1 MVSILLSFHM
11 YAAEDGRGSGN
22 DPALFGEKTA
32 SVRRE
37 LEAVMFVFTAKL
49 NRRKA
54 VLFLIVFALI
64 LAAIIL
70 AVSLRGTGISTR
82 AERTPTPAPIRTA
95 GDAAAYLAALGWE
108 VEPEP
113 MEIREIVIPRSFTG
127 VYADYVDLQK
137 KQGFPIEKYG
147 GMDAVRYTFKVKNYP
162 TGEKEIVADLVVS
175 GQSVIAGD
183 IQSTA
188 LDGFMTGLI
197 PYTSPGI

>member
-1 MVSILLSFHM
+1 
-11 YAAEDGRGSGN
+11 
-22 DPALFGEKTA
+22 
-32 SVRRE
+32 
-37 LEAVMFVFTAKL
+37 MFVFTAKL

-70 AVSLRGTGISTR
+70 AVSLRRTGKTSH
-82 AERTPTPAPIRTA
+82 AERTSAPVRIRTA
-95 GDAAAYLAALGWE
+95 EDAAAYLAGLGWE

-113 MEIREIVIPRSFTG
+113 LEVREIVIPRSFSG

-137 KQGFPIEKYG
+137 KQGFPIEQYG
-147 GMDAVRYTFKVKNYP
+147 GMDAVRYTFRVKNYP

-175 GQSVIAGD
+175 GQSIIAGD

-188 LDGFMTGLI
+188 LDGFMTGLR
-197 PYTSPGI
+197 PTASPGI